1 MTLWLE
7 VRVNTDLYEEVG
19 RLKDRESNAT
29 FLLYVSLPDFQRQSK
44 AVVVAQLAER
54 SLPIAEVRG
63 SNSDIGKFLYRTFI
77 YCQLYYIEKDEKKK
91 RPGMAHFYIKTMKV
105 FRATHTHTPNLSFS

>member
-1 MTLWLE
+1 M
-7 VRVNTDLYEEVG
+7 NTDLYEEVG

-54 SLPIAEVRG
+54 SLPIAEACG

-77 YCQLYYIEKDEKKK
+77 YCQLYYIEIEAWNG
-91 RPGMAHFYIKTMKV
+91 PFYIKTMKV